1 MFRND
6 KEMEDFKNEFLMKYN
21 NLEEVE
27 KIYEADH
34 LLVFHRD
41 KKEKIIET
49 KNIFD
54 ENDYEENEKIMSEVN
69 DKIKAY
75 YVKDKS
81 KKVKT
86 KTKKQLMKIKK
97 FKEMVVN
104 IVSDFIVEVED
115 NDDSEILLVLF
126 NDFSSWDVTKVE
138 HPPSKIPRVHK
149 RECEIF
155 DLSYYWFKRVNEQKS
170 VEDTI
175 DLIRKNLRKKY
186 VFN

>member
-1 MFRND
+1 MLRND
-6 KEMEDFKNEFLMKYN
+6 EEMEDFKNEFLMRYN
-21 NLEEVE
+21 DFEEVKE
-27 KIYEADH
+27 IDEADN
-34 LLVFHRD
+34 LLVFHRE
-41 KKEKIIET
+41 KKKPVEI

-54 ENDYEENEKIMSEVN
+54 ENDYEENEKIMNEVN

-75 YVKDKS
+75 YVKDKR

-86 KTKKQLMKIKK
+86 KTKNQLMKIKK

-115 NDDSEILLVLF
+115 NKDSEILLVLH
-126 NDFSSWDVTKVE
+126 NNFSFWDLAKVENPQTKV
-138 HPPSKIPRVHK
+138 SRAQK

-175 DLIRKNLRKKY
+175 DLILKNLRKKY